1 MKSTDRDQQ
10 AAAFAARKKAILAA
24 MPHVLLAVSLLIT
37 VAVGPAGGSLAIDG
51 CLAAVASAS
60 IVWFVWLHPEW
71 MERPLWAGLFFAG
84 MAVLCAVLVIRAPWF
99 GLFAWSGYLFS
110 GSVLHGRSRIAGL
123 GATALLL
130 GTSQTGGLPA
140 GSTSSWFGWG
150 AIVAVNMLLASAMV
164 WIGTMDELQEHR
176 KERALE
182 DATDSNQRLRA
193 ALEENAGLHRQLVAQ
208 AREAGIIDERQ
219 RMAREIH
226 DTLAQG
232 LTGIIT
238 QLAAAGQAA
247 VGSAEHE
254 RRVRTA
260 AELARDSLREARRSV
275 AALTPEALRDARL
288 PEALGD
294 VAGRWTELHG
304 VPVEVLTTGE
314 AEPMHPDIDV
324 ALLRTAQE
332 ALANVAKHA
341 SASRVGLT
349 LSYMGDF
356 VRLDVRDDGRGFD
369 PGELHKRPGERGGFG
384 LRGMRQRAVSLGGTL
399 EIESEPG
406 SGTAI
411 CASVPALPP
420 GDERQPAGPDDASG
434 PGDALGSGDALG
446 GAAAREAIAV
456 RGAGTR

>member
-1 MKSTDRDQQ
+1 VT
-10 AAAFAARKKAILAA
+10 
-24 MPHVLLAVSLLIT
+24 
-37 VAVGPAGGSLAIDG
+37 
-51 CLAAVASAS
+51 
-60 IVWFVWLHPEW
+60 
-71 MERPLWAGLFFAG
+71 
-84 MAVLCAVLVIRAPWF
+84 
-99 GLFAWSGYLFS
+99 
-110 GSVLHGRSRIAGL
+110 
-123 GATALLL
+123 
-130 GTSQTGGLPA
+130 
-140 GSTSSWFGWG
+140 
-150 AIVAVNMLLASAMV
+150 VNMLLASAMV

-176 KERALE
+176 TERALE
-182 DATDSNQRLRA
+182 DATEANQQLRA
-193 ALEENAGLHRQLVAQ
+193 ALEENAGLHRQLVTQ

-254 RRVRTA
+254 RHVRTA

-304 VPVEVLTTGE
+304 VPVEVLTTGA
-314 AEPMHPDIDV
+314 AEPLHPDIDV

-349 LSYMGDF
+349 LSYLGDF

-369 PGELHKRPGERGGFG
+369 PGELDERPGESGGFG
-384 LRGMRQRAVSLGGTL
+384 LSGMRQRAVSLGGTL

-420 GDERQPAGPDDASG
+420 ADVGQAAG
-434 PGDALGSGDALG
+434 PGDAAD
-446 GAAAREAIAV
+446 GATARAAIAV
-456 RGAGTR
+456 SGAGSR

>member
-10 AAAFAARKKAILAA
+10 AAFAARKEAIFAA
-24 MPHVLLAVSLLIT
+24 MPHVLLAASLFVTAAI
-37 VAVGPAGGSLAIDG
+37 GPTGGSLVVDG
-51 CLAAVASAS
+51 CLTAVASAS
-60 IVWFVWLHPEW
+60 IAWFVWLHPARI
-71 MERPLWAGLFFAG
+71 ERPLWAGLFFAG
-84 MAVLCAVLVIRAPWF
+84 MAVICAVLVIRAPWF
-99 GLFAWSGYLFS
+99 GLFAWSGYIFS
-110 GSVLHGRSRIAGL
+110 GGVLRGRSRIAGL

-130 GTSQTGGLPA
+130 GTAQNGGLPA
-140 GSTSSWFGWG
+140 GSTGSWFGWG
-150 AIVAVNMLLASAMV
+150 AIVIVNMLLASGML

-176 KERALE
+176 RERALE
-182 DATDSNQRLRA
+182 DATESNQRLRA

-208 AREAGIIDERQ
+208 AREAGILDERQ

-247 VGSAEHE
+247 AGSADHE
-254 RRVRTA
+254 RHVQTA

-275 AALTPEALRDARL
+275 AALTPAALRDARL
-288 PEALGD
+288 PEALED

-314 AEPMHPDIDV
+314 AEALHPDIDV
-324 ALLRTAQE
+324 ALLSTAQE

-349 LSYMGDF
+349 LSYMGEF

-369 PGELHKRPGERGGFG
+369 PDELDELPGESGGFG
-384 LRGMRQRAVSLGGTL
+384 LSGMRQRAASLGGTL

-420 GDERQPAGPDDASG
+420 GEDRRPAG
-434 PGDALGSGDALG
+434 
-446 GAAAREAIAV
+446 REAIAV
-456 RGAGTR
+456 SGAPSR

>member
-1 MKSTDRDQQ
+1 MKSTDLDQQ
-10 AAAFAARKKAILAA
+10 AAFAARKKAILFAT
-24 MPHVLLAVSLLIT
+24 MPHVLLAVSLLVT
-37 VAVGPAGGSLAIDG
+37 VAIGPAGGSLVIDG
-51 CLAAVASAS
+51 CLTAVASAS
-60 IVWFVWLHPEW
+60 IVWVVWLHPDW

-84 MAVLCAVLVIRAPWF
+84 MAVVCAVLVIRAPWF
-99 GLFAWSGYLFS
+99 GLFAWSGYVFS

-123 GATALLL
+123 AATALLL
-130 GTSQTGGLPA
+130 GTSQNGGLPA
-140 GSTSSWFGWG
+140 GSSSSWFGWG
-150 AIVAVNMLLASAMV
+150 AIVTVNMLLASAMV

-176 KERALE
+176 TERALE
-182 DATDSNQRLRA
+182 DATEANQQLRA
-193 ALEENAGLHRQLVAQ
+193 ALEENAGLHRQLVTQ

-254 RRVRTA
+254 RHVRTA

-304 VPVEVLTTGE
+304 VPVEVLTTGA
-314 AEPMHPDIDV
+314 AEPLHPDIDV

-349 LSYMGDF
+349 LSYLGDF

-369 PGELHKRPGERGGFG
+369 PGELDERPGESGGFG
-384 LRGMRQRAVSLGGTL
+384 LSGMRQRAVSLGGTL

-420 GDERQPAGPDDASG
+420 ADVGQAAG
-434 PGDALGSGDALG
+434 PGDAAD
-446 GAAAREAIAV
+446 GATARAAIAV
-456 RGAGTR
+456 SGAGSR